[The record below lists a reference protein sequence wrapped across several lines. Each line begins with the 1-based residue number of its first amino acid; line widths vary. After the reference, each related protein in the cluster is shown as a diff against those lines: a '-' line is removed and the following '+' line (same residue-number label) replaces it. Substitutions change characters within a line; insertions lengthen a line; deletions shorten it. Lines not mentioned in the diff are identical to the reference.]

1 MNRDQQLSDGQINV
15 LTLIARDVPSN
26 DALSAVVAFAE
37 SLAPGSVAGVTIV
50 DRTGQSIETATFPSL
65 DRAFAEALAGIPLRP
80 PHVGACA
87 QALYWGEVVI
97 SDDLSHDPRFT
108 KEWLQLC
115 AEHGIRSCHSQPI
128 RTAEGASLGTFTLCF
143 REPRATN
150 GFDKK
155 LIDICAELV
164 GLILARRRVQEHQE
178 LIVGELEHRIKNVL
192 QMVGAL
198 AQVSFTDGATLADSR
213 AAFNGRLV
221 ALANAQSM
229 MLAVDGMD
237 LERLLNRVLR
247 PYAVER
253 IEIAGPLLRL
263 TPEATASLGMAI
275 HELATN
281 AVKYGA
287 LSTQHGHLRVR
298 WDIALDR
305 LGKAELSLHWL
316 ESDGPEVEPLH
327 KRGFGMR
334 AVERLLA
341 SEIDGRAQFDFAADG
356 LRCTIT
362 APLGSKLGHSTPD
375 KIRLQ
380 ARSPELSSRPGPVIP
395 PGGKIEQVCK
405 TELYSDA
412 VGPE

>member
-1 MNRDQQLSDGQINV
+1 MKRDQQLCDGQINV
-15 LTLIARDVPSN
+15 LTMIARDAPSN

-37 SLAPGSVAGVTIV
+37 ALAPTAIAGVTIV
-50 DRTGQSIETATFPSL
+50 DRVGQSIESAAFPSL
-65 DRAFAEALAGIPLRP
+65 DRAFADALAGIPLRP

-87 QALYWGEVVI
+87 QALYWGEAVI

-115 AEHGIRSCHSQPI
+115 SEHGIRSCHSQPI

-143 REPRATN
+143 REPRATD
-150 GFDKK
+150 GFDKQ

-198 AQVSFTDGATLADSR
+198 AQVSFIEGAALSDSR
-213 AAFNGRLV
+213 AAFDGRLV

-229 MLAVDGMD
+229 MLAVDGVD
-237 LERLLNRVLR
+237 LERLLNRVLK

-253 IEIAGPLLRL
+253 IEISGPLIKL

-287 LSTQHGHLRVR
+287 LSTPHGQLRIHWGVAHNYR
-298 WDIALDR
+298 
-305 LGKAELSLHWL
+305 GKAELSLRWV
-316 ESDGPEVEPLH
+316 ESNGPEVEPPQR
-327 KRGFGMR
+327 RGFGMR

-341 SEIDGRAQFDFAADG
+341 SEIDGQAQFDFAADG

-362 APLGSKLGHSTPD
+362 APLGSKLGHSAPD
-375 KIRLQ
+375 KIRLR
-380 ARSPELSSRPGPVIP
+380 ARSPELSSRPGFVVPL
-395 PGGKIEQVCK
+395 GEKNQQVCK

-412 VGPE
+412 IRPE